1 MDSRL
6 QPPKLK
12 DIADAL
18 GVSTVTVSKA
28 LRDHDDISEETRNK
42 VKEMADKIGY
52 RPNILARNLSST
64 KSNIIGLVFPKMAHF
79 FFSSIIEEIYDT
91 TIEKNYDCIIM
102 VSQESAQ
109 REKQH
114 IETLISMRIDGLIMS
129 ISEQTQNTEIFQKL
143 SSMHIPV
150 VYIDRVPDLPDIP
163 TVTVDDEGGA
173 YSAVKSLYDRG
184 FETVGLIG
192 GYDYINIGAARNRG
206 YFKAMDDIGLKVNKK
221 WVVKGGFNESD
232 GYEGFNKI
240 YNSGKMPEALLAVSY
255 PVALGIYK
263 AAKEKGLTIPYDL
276 KVICFGNYDYDFVAP
291 SIFDFVSQPTEELG
305 VKAVNLLF
313 NLLTDPDK
321 VTEKNIILPT
331 KLVLSSL

>member
-28 LRDHDDISEETRNK
+28 LRGHEDISEETRIK

-79 FFSSIIEEIYDT
+79 FFSSIIEEIYDS

-109 REKQH
+109 PEKKH
-114 IETLISMRIDGLIMS
+114 IETLLSMRLDGLIMY
-129 ISEQTQNTEIFQKL
+129 ISEQTQHTEIFQIL
-143 SSMHIPV
+143 ASMHIPV

-173 YSAVKSLYDRG
+173 FSAVKSLYERG
-184 FETVGLIG
+184 FETIGLIG

-206 YFKAMDDIGLKVNKK
+206 YFKAMEDIGIKVNKK
-221 WVVKGGFNESD
+221 GVVKGGFNESD
-232 GYEGFNKI
+232 GYEGCNKI
-240 YNSGKMPEALLAVSY
+240 YNAGKMPESVVAVS
-255 PVALGIYK
+255 
-263 AAKEKGLTIPYDL
+263 
-276 KVICFGNYDYDFVAP
+276 
-291 SIFDFVSQPTEELG
+291 
-305 VKAVNLLF
+305 
-313 NLLTDPDK
+313 
-321 VTEKNIILPT
+321 
-331 KLVLSSL
+331 